1 MPSLKERVTGTLA
14 RLRERYPWLDHVF
27 KMLAHYGSVNGNGQA
42 GAVTYFGFLS
52 VFPIL
57 ALAVFVVG
65 LLANVYPDIQGQMTA
80 EINNLLPGVIGSGK
94 NEINLD
100 DMGDYSGLAGL
111 IGLAGVLYAGLGWLS
126 GLRQA
131 LEVMFA
137 VPKRE
142 QPNFVSGKL
151 RDLVTLMLI
160 GVVLIVSVVLS
171 GAVTGF
177 SETILDLV
185 GIDPSALL
193 PRVLLSVIGHLLA
206 IVASTV
212 LLLSMF
218 KLLAESH
225 VPRSALVRGALI
237 GAVGFEILKSVAN
250 LLLASTK
257 NQPAFQAFGVALIL
271 VVWINYFSRLV
282 MYAAAWAYTSPVALE
297 RRTTEAIRAPGAAL
311 TADGPTEEG
320 PAASPP
326 PPPGSPPVG
335 ATSQRPATLRL
346 AAGSAA
352 VGGLL
357 AWLLRGPRR

>member
-1 MPSLKERVTGTLA
+1 VGALKERFD
-14 RLRERYPWLDHVF
+14 RLRRRFGWLDHLV
-27 KMLAHYGSVNGNGQA
+27 KMLAHYGNVNGAAQA

-65 LLANVYPDIQGQMTA
+65 LVAKVYPDIQGQMAT
-80 EINNLLPGVIGSGK
+80 EINKLLPGVIGSGE
-94 NEINLD
+94 NQIDLD
-100 DMGDYSGLAGL
+100 TMATASGVAGV
-111 IGLAGVLYAGLGWLS
+111 IGLVGVLYAGLNWLS

-142 QPNFVSGKL
+142 QPSFVAGKL
-151 RDLVTLMLI
+151 RDLVTL
-160 GVVLIVSVVLS
+160 VVLGAILMVSVVLS
-171 GAVTGF
+171 SAVTGF
-177 SETILDLV
+177 SGLILDRV
-185 GIDPSALL
+185 GVDQEALL
-193 PRVLLSVIGHLLA
+193 PHVGLSVLGHALA

-212 LLLSMF
+212 LLLAMF

-225 VPRSALVRGALI
+225 VPRSALVRGALL

-250 LLLASTK
+250 LLLAQTRG
-257 NQPAFQAFGVALIL
+257 QPAFQAFGVALIL

-297 RRTTEAIRAPGAAL
+297 RRTTEAIRAPGSAVAGDPPE
-311 TADGPTEEG
+311 AVPGPGE
-320 PAASPP
+320 
-326 PPPGSPPVG
+326 PG
-335 ATSQRPATLRL
+335 RPGWRL

-352 VGGLL
+352 VGAL
-357 AWLLRGPRR
+357 AAWVVRAGRG